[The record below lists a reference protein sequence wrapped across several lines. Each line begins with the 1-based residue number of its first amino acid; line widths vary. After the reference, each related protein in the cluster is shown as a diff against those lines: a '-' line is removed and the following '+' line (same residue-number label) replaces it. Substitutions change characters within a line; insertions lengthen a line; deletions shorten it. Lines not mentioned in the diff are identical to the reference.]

1 MLAMI
6 YPDNYPAQ
14 FPFVIKDFVAT
25 RVTRSFIE
33 LSIWSFLFSLVAPPK
48 PDYGETITVSG
59 INMQC
64 RMPLVSEY
72 SEEHGRHYYILG
84 QTDILIRS

>member
-33 LSIWSFLFSLVAPPK
+33 LSIWSFLFSLVAPPE

-59 INMQC
+59 INVQC
-64 RMPLVSEY
+64 GFRIFRGAWQTLLYFRSD
-72 SEEHGRHYYILG
+72 RHI
-84 QTDILIRS
+84 D